1 MVQLALTQWHITRGI
16 KITGIFLFLTY
27 VVCIFFLQ
35 KRFVYGNEMQQHQ
48 NEHGYD
54 VHQHISPHPQLDIV
68 SQQHPER
75 VGHHKQQQQPYLS
88 QSPSSQLH
96 VQQPL
101 PATTMAP
108 SVAALQRLSASIDVT
123 AIPASRSNSRTSA
136 YEDTTKDHNSDKEES
151 VVVANSEATDRQPP
165 QYLTANSVVYSF
177 FSGDLTSA
185 IEDHFNRAL
194 KRSSRHDVVEGNESP
209 SHSDIST
216 KQQSGKSEKFT

>member
-1 MVQLALTQWHITRGI
+1 
-16 KITGIFLFLTY
+16 
-27 VVCIFFLQ
+27 
-35 KRFVYGNEMQQHQ
+35 MQQHQ

-54 VHQHISPHPQLDIV
+54 VHQHISPHSQLDI
-68 SQQHPER
+68 SQHPSD
-75 VGHHKQQQQPYLS
+75 GHHKQQQQQQSYLS
-88 QSPSSQLH
+88 HSPSLH

-136 YEDTTKDHNSDKEES
+136 YEDTTKDHSDKEDQATAAG
-151 VVVANSEATDRQPP
+151 VVASEVADRQPP

-177 FSGDLTSA
+177 YSGDLTSA

-194 KRSSRHDVVEGNESP
+194 KRSRHDEGNESP
-209 SHSDIST
+209 SHSDST
-216 KQQSGKSEKFT
+216 KQQSGKSEKNQLISFSLFLKTILKTIGIIHTQRARKLKKVQAKKPCEIK

>member
-35 KRFVYGNEMQQHQ
+35 KRFAYGNEMQQHQ

-88 QSPSSQLH
+88 QSPSSQLY
-96 VQQPL
+96 
-101 PATTMAP
+101 MKENEEDNCIEFMDESRP
-108 SVAALQRLSASIDVT
+108 SQ
-123 AIPASRSNSRTSA
+123 
-136 YEDTTKDHNSDKEES
+136 
-151 VVVANSEATDRQPP
+151 
-165 QYLTANSVVYSF
+165 
-177 FSGDLTSA
+177 
-185 IEDHFNRAL
+185 
-194 KRSSRHDVVEGNESP
+194 
-209 SHSDIST
+209 
-216 KQQSGKSEKFT
+216 